1 MIKHLLPLAKY
12 YKKYWLKTVL
22 GFLFVLAA
30 NIFKVMNPEM
40 VKKTGNGLE
49 AFVKSGNTDT
59 VQYAKILLVFLLT
72 YLAFALLEA
81 TFTFLM
87 RQMLIVVSRRVEYDM
102 KNDIY
107 NHYQQLDLAF
117 YRKNNTGDLM
127 NRITEDVSRVRMF
140 LGPSLMYTANLIFM
154 FALAVPMMLATNVKL
169 TIFVLL
175 PLPIIVYLIYSLNG
189 KINVLSEALQAKL
202 SDITTNAQE
211 SYSGIRVVQA
221 YSQEDSMISFFAK
234 ESDDYRTIS
243 LRLAKMEAVYFPIIT
258 FLVGIC
264 LLILLYYG
272 GVLYGKGQIGIGD
285 ILQFIMY
292 INMLTF
298 PVSALGWT
306 VSNTQ
311 RAAVSMRR
319 ITDFLRIKSAVKND
333 TGICEK
339 ITGNIEFRNVTFTY
353 PDTGI
358 TALKN
363 VSFSIKAGE
372 KWAIAGKTGSGK
384 STIADLLMRMYDVQQ
399 GEILVD
405 GKNIKSYETG
415 YYRNEIGFV
424 PQDIFLFSESI
435 KDNINF
441 GVAAEKATSEL
452 AIDAAIHS
460 AVHADVLQF
469 SEQYDTIVG
478 ERGVTLSGGQKQRI
492 TIARALAKNPAVLIM
507 DDSLSAVDT
516 VTEKQIENTLQT
528 ILKDKTSILITH
540 RIFSALEFDGIIV
553 LDNGEI
559 AEIGTHEALLSS
571 GKIYASLYK
580 LQQHH

>member
-169 TIFVLL
+169 TLFVLL

-319 ITDFLRIKSAVKND
+319 ITDFLRIKSAVQND

-405 GKNIKSYETG
+405 GRNIKSYETG
-415 YYRNEIGFV
+415 CYRNEIGFV

-452 AIDAAIHS
+452 AIDSAINS

-469 SEQYDTIVG
+469 PEQYDTIVG

-553 LDNGEI
+553 LDDGEI

>member
-169 TIFVLL
+169 TLFVLL

-319 ITDFLRIKSAVKND
+319 ITDFLRIKSAVQND

-363 VSFSIKAGE
+363 VSFSINAGE

-405 GKNIKSYETG
+405 GRNIKSYETG
-415 YYRNEIGFV
+415 CYRNEIGFV

-452 AIDAAIHS
+452 AIDSAINS

-469 SEQYDTIVG
+469 PEQYDTIVG

-553 LDNGEI
+553 LDDGEI

>member
-169 TIFVLL
+169 TLFVLL

-221 YSQEDSMISFFAK
+221 YSQEDSMVSFFAK

-319 ITDFLRIKSAVKND
+319 ITDFLRIKSAVQND

-405 GKNIKSYETG
+405 GRNIKSYETG
-415 YYRNEIGFV
+415 CYRNEIGFV

-452 AIDAAIHS
+452 AIDSAINS

-469 SEQYDTIVG
+469 PEQYDTIVG

-540 RIFSALEFDGIIV
+540 RIFSALKFDGIIV

-559 AEIGTHEALLSS
+559 AEIGAHEALLSS